1 MDALDALMLQIEWGA
16 DEALDEHPVDRRTAS
31 APAAPA
37 EAASADAGS
46 AETGSAEIGPS
57 PAPYPAAPAGALPA
71 PPLARAR
78 ALAENAADRA
88 ALQAALEAFDGCAL
102 RTTATNLVFAD
113 GDPTSGLVLV
123 ADVPGAA
130 EDRAGT
136 PFAGPG
142 GLFLDRM
149 LASIRLDRR
158 HVFMTSL
165 IPWRPPGD
173 RKPTETE
180 VQLCL
185 PFLLRHLALLQPRR
199 VVLVGALAG
208 RTLLPSAGRR
218 PRGVWHTLTVP
229 GANPLPALALA
240 ALAHIQ
246 TTPAAKR
253 DAWGDL
259 LLLRRAMDEDEA
271 KTPGL

>member
-1 MDALDALMLQIEWGA
+1 MDALNTLMLQIEWGA
-16 DEALDEHPVDRRTAS
+16 DEALDEHPVDRRAAS
-31 APAAPA
+31 APAATLDAPPPPA
-37 EAASADAGS
+37 A
-46 AETGSAEIGPS
+46 
-57 PAPYPAAPAGALPA
+57 AAPAGALPA
-71 PPLARAR
+71 SPLARAR
-78 ALAENAADRA
+78 ALAENAANRA
-88 ALQAALEAFDGCAL
+88 ALQSALESFDGCAL
-102 RTTATNLVFAD
+102 RTTATNLVFAE
-113 GDPTSGLVLV
+113 GDPASGLVLV

-136 PFAGPG
+136 PFAGPA

-149 LASIRLDRR
+149 LASIRLDRS

-185 PFLLRHLALLQPRR
+185 PFLLRHLALLRPRR

-218 PRGVWHTLTVP
+218 ARGVWHTLTVP
-229 GANPLPALALA
+229 SLGPLPALALA
-240 ALAHIQ
+240 ALGHIQ
-246 TTPAAKR
+246 GTPAAKR

-259 LLLRRAMDEDEA
+259 LLLRRALDEDE
-271 KTPGL
+271 P